1 MANKIVINEE
11 LLALIVPGMLKSA
24 DDLFVLNESAK
35 DDPDL
40 AFLSFGST
48 VSMTII
54 SGQCA
59 ELLLKYKIQQEGKVI
74 EPIHDLHKLFTT
86 LKEESKN
93 EIKDEF
99 GKLKQQLSTSFPDGW
114 DNVESIFQKARHAF
128 VYWRYAVETGQQSGR
143 NESGCNAIFPY
154 PLYIAAF
161 SVYRTTPIVNW
172 TFTKKVVN
180 DPVRKAKLFGITE
193 DK

>member
-1 MANKIVINEE
+1 MGNKIVINEE
-11 LLALIVPGMLKSA
+11 LLARIVPGMLKSA
-24 DDLFVLNESAK
+24 DDLFQLNESTK

-40 AFLSFGST
+40 AYLSLGSM
-48 VSMTII
+48 VSTTMI

-74 EPIHDLHKLFTT
+74 EPIHDLYKLFTT
-86 LKEESKN
+86 LKDESQN

-99 GKLKQQLSTSFPDGW
+99 VKLKEGLTTSFPDGW
-114 DNVESIFQKARHAF
+114 DNAESVFQKARHAF
-128 VYWRYAVETGQQSGR
+128 VFWRYAVEGDQGNGR
-143 NESGCNAIFPY
+143 NTIFPY

-161 SVYRTTPIVNW
+161 SVYKTTPIIDW
-172 TFTKKVVN
+172 TFTKKVIN
-180 DPVRKAKLFGITE
+180 NPVLKAKLFGITE

>member
-11 LLALIVPGMLKSA
+11 LLARIVPGMLKSA
-24 DDLFVLNESAK
+24 DDLFILNESTK

-40 AFLSFGST
+40 AVLSLGSI
-48 VSMTII
+48 VSATMI

-74 EPIHDLHKLFTT
+74 EPIHDLYKLFTT

-99 GKLKQQLSTSFPDGW
+99 EKLKEQLNTSLPVGW
-114 DNVESIFQKARHAF
+114 DNAESVFQKARHAF
-128 VYWRYAVETGQQSGR
+128 VFWRYAVAVDQGSGL
-143 NESGCNAIFPY
+143 NTIYPY
-154 PLYIAAF
+154 PLYIATF
-161 SVYRTTPIVNW
+161 SVYNTTPIVNW

-180 DPVRKAKLFGITE
+180 DPVLKAKLFN
-193 DK
+193 